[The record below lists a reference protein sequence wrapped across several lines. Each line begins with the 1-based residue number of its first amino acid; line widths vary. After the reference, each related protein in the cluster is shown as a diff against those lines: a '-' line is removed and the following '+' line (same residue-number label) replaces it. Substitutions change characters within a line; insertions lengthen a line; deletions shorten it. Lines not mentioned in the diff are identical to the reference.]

1 KTLDHVTVADSWD
14 DVLDDVKSWVQHTHE
29 ALVENGWPNAFVAR
43 GADPLHD
50 ALAPVA
56 VIATTPPPPER
67 VEHLA
72 AHRPATLAVVAVGEI
87 EGATM
92 LDCGAD
98 SLTVVDVDLTCSP
111 LPVEEAVLEGLIDLV
126 EEADHVAPP
135 DEQLPLLPSE
145 VLVDPDPEGPDSSL
159 AEPKFDVLVRTLG
172 EIRVDGGE
180 PLS

>member
-1 KTLDHVTVADSWD
+1 AGDTEAATGIARSVLAELAFTPLADTLEVIVIGDLAPPEVKTLDHVTVADSWD

-50 ALAPVA
+50 ALVPVA
-56 VIATTPPPPER
+56 VIATTPPPPEL

-111 LPVEEAVLEGLIDLV
+111 FPVEEAILEGLIDLV
-126 EEADHVAPP
+126 EEADHVPP
-135 DEQLPLLPSE
+135 P
-145 VLVDPDPEGPDSSL
+145 
-159 AEPKFDVLVRTLG
+159 
-172 EIRVDGGE
+172 
-180 PLS
+180 